1 MCGNRTSFLVSFHQS
16 NWTGFLAYLN
26 LLPFSPILVHGVGGG
41 AQANG
46 CTKHSIHH
54 QDSKDKHIHKPQKVS
69 NIQQS
74 WCFNTTHCVNCN
86 VIKVHIIF
94 TRLILL
100 NRLCLN
106 LPIKIFIDKNVVRAF
121 SEWSSNV
128 FCWRFN
134 QRMFGQQIATSVTQ
148 DPDTYLC
155 AFNLFLLVF
164 LPRLLHREGRQRM
177 WPRTIFFSTPLLSTG
192 LLSRSFIEHS
202 SAALHQPQVNIVVIY
217 HADGGRVESV
227 TLER

>member
-1 MCGNRTSFLVSFHQS
+1 MVQPFLFLSIRE
-16 NWTGFLAYLN
+16 TGLV
-26 LLPFSPILVHGVGGG
+26 FSPIWICCLFHQFWCMELGEEPKQKA
-41 AQANG
+41 AQNTQFI
-46 CTKHSIHH
+46 TKIAKTNTFTNHKKWATFSNPDVLIQHIVSIV
-54 QDSKDKHIHKPQKVS
+54 I
-69 NIQQS
+69 
-74 WCFNTTHCVNCN
+74 
-86 VIKVHIIF
+86 IKVHIIF

-106 LPIKIFIDKNVVRAF
+106 LPIYFFIDKKVVPAY
-121 SEWSSNV
+121 SEWSSSV

-134 QRMFGQQIATSVTQ
+134 QRMFGQRIPTSVTQ
-148 DPDTYLC
+148 YPDTYLC